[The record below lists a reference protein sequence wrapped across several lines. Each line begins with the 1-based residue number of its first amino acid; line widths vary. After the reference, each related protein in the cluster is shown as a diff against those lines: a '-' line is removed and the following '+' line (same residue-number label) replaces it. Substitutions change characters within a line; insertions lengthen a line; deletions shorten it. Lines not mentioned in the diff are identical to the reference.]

1 MTSKKITYR
10 YIVHQTLYF
19 MYLAGVSA
27 FATTYLL
34 AKGFDASKVGTILAL
49 SGLLSCLVQP
59 LVGDVADRL
68 KKFILPQLI
77 TALFVASFI
86 CFSIIHFLQPSLIVF
101 GALYCVALFL
111 PGLSNSLNNSLC
123 AYYTNHGYQVNYGAG
138 QGAGSLSFSIA
149 SLAFGYIIAWFGVDS
164 MMSVSLVLN
173 VMLIIVILKYPK
185 LPDRE
190 IDVKNVEEGSF
201 EERVSIIEFFGKYKR
216 YVCTLVGVM
225 LCAMC
230 HVMIENYFIEIFKNI
245 GGGSEHVGIALFV
258 ACTTAVP
265 YFFLFERMRKKVGIH
280 IFLRMGGVFFMLKAL
295 LLLFATQIWHV
306 YLIQLLQLFTYGFI
320 HQPLY
325 YLARARVSK
334 ADLVKGQ
341 AVSVSMY
348 LLGTA
353 AGNYFGGVTI
363 EYWGVK
369 FMLML
374 ALVIATTGAV
384 IINLTLGKEH
394 ETGII

>member
-10 YIVHQTLYF
+10 YMIHQTLYF
-19 MYLAGVSA
+19 MYLAGASA

-34 AKGFDASKVGTILAL
+34 AKGFDASQVGILLAL
-49 SGLLSCLVQP
+49 SGVLSCTVQP
-59 LVGDVADRL
+59 LVGDFADRL
-68 KKFILPQLI
+68 KKFILPQI
-77 TALFVASFI
+77 IAALFVGAFA
-86 CFSIIHFLQPSLIVF
+86 CFAVIQFLQPPLLIF
-101 GALYCVALFL
+101 GSLYCIALFL
-111 PGLSNSLNNSLC
+111 PGLTNSLNNSLC

-164 MMSVSLVLN
+164 MLSVVLVLN
-173 VMLIIVILKYPK
+173 IILIIVILKYPK

-190 IDVKNVEEGSF
+190 MSVESVEEGSF
-201 EERVSIIEFFGKYKR
+201 EERVSIIEFFGKYKL
-216 YVCTLVGVM
+216 YVFTLVGVM
-225 LCAMC
+225 MEAMC
-230 HVMIENYFIEIFKNI
+230 HVMIENYFIEIFKGI

-265 YFFLFERMRKKVGIH
+265 YFFLFEKMRKKVGIH
-280 IFLRMGGVFFMLKAL
+280 VFLRMGGIFFMLKAT

-325 YLARARVSK
+325 YLARARVSQ

-353 AGNYFGGVTI
+353 AGNYVGGVTI
-363 EYWGVK
+363 ENWGVK

-374 ALVIATTGAV
+374 ALTIATIGAV
-384 IINLTLGKEH
+384 IINMTLGKEKRC
-394 ETGII
+394 E

>member
-1 MTSKKITYR
+1 MTSEKITAR
-10 YIVHQTLYF
+10 YTVHQMLYF

-34 AKGFDASKVGTILAL
+34 AKGLNASQVGTILAL
-49 SGLLSCLVQP
+49 SSLMSCLIQP

-68 KKFILPQLI
+68 KKFILPQI
-77 TALFVASFI
+77 IAALFVGSFV
-86 CFSIIHFLQPSLIVF
+86 CFAIILLTNPPVLVF
-101 GALYCVALFL
+101 GVLYGVGLFL
-111 PGLSNSLNNSLC
+111 PGLTNSLNNSLC
-123 AYYTNHGYQVNYGAG
+123 AYYTNSGYQVNYGVG

-149 SLAFGYIIAWFGVDS
+149 SLGFGYIMAWFGVDS
-164 MMSVSLVLN
+164 MIIVSLLILAVLFF
-173 VMLIIVILKYPK
+173 VVIRYPK
-185 LPDRE
+185 LPERV
-190 IDVKNVEEGSF
+190 IQKNTSDQNGM
-201 EERVSIIEFFGKYKR
+201 EERVSIIEFFGKYKL
-216 YVCTLVGVM
+216 YVFTLVGVM
-225 LCAMC
+225 LEATC

-265 YFFLFERMRKKVGIH
+265 YFLLFERMRKKVGIH
-280 IFLRMGGVFFMLKAL
+280 FFLRMGGVFFMAKAA

-325 YLARARVSK
+325 YLARARVSE

-348 LLGTA
+348 LMGTA
-353 AGNYFGGVTI
+353 AGNYIGGFAI
-363 EYWGVK
+363 ANWGVR
-369 FMLML
+369 FMLIL
-374 ALVIATTGAV
+374 AFAIAFVGAI
-384 IINLTLGKEH
+384 IINTTLGKEKR
-394 ETGII
+394 